1 MSTYGEQ
8 RYKENIKDLTPEQ
21 KARQTLALEAFKEQV
36 AYERSQRRK
45 IAKAAKDTF
54 KGLVS
59 LIILGMVAVMFFSC
73 EAEDTLI
80 CTTYDLGAAPEGDYT
95 AMDICKGDRSLGPCA
110 VVYVYEGRI
119 KQDVCPCDGFK
130 G

>member
-1 MSTYGEQ
+1 MNYGEQ

-54 KGLVS
+54 KR
-59 LIILGMVAVMFFSC
+59 FSV
-73 EAEDTLI
+73 LN
-80 CTTYDLGAAPEGDYT
+80 YT
-95 AMDICKGDRSLGPCA
+95 RNGCS
-110 VVYVYEGRI
+110 
-119 KQDVCPCDGFK
+119 DVLQL
-130 G
+130 

>member
-1 MSTYGEQ
+1 MNTYGEQ

-21 KARQTLALEAFKEQV
+21 KARQTLAIEALKEQA

-54 KGLVS
+54 RGLVS
-59 LIILGMVAVMFFSC
+59 LVILGMVAVMFFSC

-80 CTTYDLGAAPEGDYT
+80 CTTYDLGAAPEGYT
-95 AMDICKGDRSLGPCA
+95 SMDLGKGDTSLGSCG

>member
-1 MSTYGEQ
+1 MNYGEQ

-80 CTTYDLGAAPEGDYT
+80 CTTYDLGAAGDDYT
-95 AMDICKGDRSLGPCA
+95 AMDLGKGDTSLGSCG
-110 VVYVYEGRI
+110 VIYVYEGRI